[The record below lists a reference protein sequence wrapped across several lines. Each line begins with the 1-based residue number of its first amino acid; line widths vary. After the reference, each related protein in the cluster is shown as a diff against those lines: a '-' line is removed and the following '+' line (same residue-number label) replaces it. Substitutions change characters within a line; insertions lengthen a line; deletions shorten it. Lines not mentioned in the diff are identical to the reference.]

1 MFRLSKAA
9 EYTVRGVLHLSLKP
23 SGEPTGIEEISK
35 AQDVPSAY
43 LSKLFQTLA
52 RKGFIRSFRG
62 SNGGF
67 VLAKKIEEISF
78 LEIIEAIEGPI
89 FLNDCLI
96 RDGYCPKDDVCAVHD
111 VWKEAQKR
119 FIAYLN
125 ACTFDSLAK
134 ASKQKAKKIKAKI
147 TA

>member
-9 EYTVRGVLHLSLKP
+9 EYTVRGVLYLSLKP
-23 SGEPTGIEEISK
+23 EGEPTGIDEISK

-52 RKGFIRSFRG
+52 RKGFVRSMRG

-67 VLAKKIEEISF
+67 VLARKIEEISF

-96 RDGYCPKDDVCAVHD
+96 REGYCPKDDTCAVHD

-119 FIAYLN
+119 FIGYLN
-125 ACTFDSLAK
+125 ECTFDSLAK
-134 ASKQKAKKIKAKI
+134 ASKEKAQKARECVFA
-147 TA
+147 